1 VLLVNSPQLV
11 DVGKS
16 VNEDTPESDPTPVPW
31 SAEQA
36 QTWRQTQRALP
47 VVGLVA
53 AQFGLGAVVALI
65 AYAAF
70 GSTAAL
76 SAGYGALCAALPS
89 ALLARGM
96 RSALSRANPVAG
108 FMVWEFVKLGLG
120 AAMLV
125 AAPKLLS
132 EVNWFALLI
141 GLILTLKVVFLAALW
156 PSKVATM
163 PKTSSTEQVIE

>member
-11 DVGKS
+11 DVSKS
-16 VNEDTPESDPTPVPW
+16 VSDNTPDPEETHVPW

-36 QTWRQTQRALP
+36 QTWRQTQRAMP
-47 VVGLVA
+47 ITGLVA
-53 AQFGLGAVVALI
+53 AQFGVGAVVALI
-65 AYAAF
+65 AFAVF
-70 GSTAAL
+70 GSTAAM

-108 FMVWEFVKLGLG
+108 FMVWELVKLGLG

-125 AAPKLLS
+125 AAPQIFS

-156 PSKVATM
+156 PSKAATK
-163 PKTSSTEQVIE
+163 P